1 MANSGD
7 GYAYIYMNVGMG
19 TPNSGD
25 GYGYGYVNVM
35 LYVINANDSMP
46 PMIN

>member
-1 MANSGD
+1 
-7 GYAYIYMNVGMG
+7 MG
-19 TPNSGD
+19 SPNSGD
-25 GYGYGYVNVM
+25 GYGYDYVNVM